1 MTTFED
7 FLSNSLKTIETNS
20 LSIYKDLFKISLQ
33 FSLSGI
39 EIKNKIHSSNINLLN
54 NKTGIKNSDNDLT
67 KELDEITD
75 KIIIDNLKKTKVRF
89 YASEEN
95 IEPITIN
102 INGSFVVNTDPLDGS
117 SNIGVNAPI
126 GTIFSIFKA
135 KNDEKDSVLQIG
147 RNILASGYILYGPNT
162 LLIFS
167 FGKGTFVFQLDK
179 KNQFILLSSNIQIP
193 TQTNEFSINI
203 SNYNH
208 WSTSIKKYVDDIL
221 KGEEGIR
228 RKQFNMRWVA
238 SLVAD
243 AYRIFCRGGI
253 FLYPSDFRQG
263 YEKGRLRLVY
273 EAIPIAFLI
282 ENANGKATDGY
293 NSILD
298 IKPNFLHQ
306 RTPFI
311 FGSKNEVDYLTSKY
325 MNINN

>member
-1 MTTFED
+1 MTSFEE
-7 FLSNSLKTIETNS
+7 FLSNSLKTMENKS
-20 LSIYKDLFKISLQ
+20 LSNFKQVFKILKQ

-39 EIKNKIHSSNINLLN
+39 EIKEKINTSDVNLLN
-54 NKTGIKNSDNDLT
+54 NKTGLKNADDDLT
-67 KELDEITD
+67 KELDIITD
-75 KIIIDNLKKTKVRF
+75 KIIIDKLKKTKVKY

-95 IEPITIN
+95 VEPIIIN
-102 INGSFVVNTDPLDGS
+102 IDGDYTVNTDPLDGS
-117 SNIGVNAPI
+117 SNIGVNSPI

-135 KNDEKDSVLQIG
+135 KKDKKESVLQVG
-147 RNILASGYILYGPNT
+147 RDILAAGYILYGPNT
-162 LLIFS
+162 LLICS

-179 KNQFILLSSNIQIP
+179 KNQFILLSSNIHIP
-193 TQTNEFSINI
+193 IQTNEFSINA
-203 SNYNH
+203 SNYNL
-208 WSTSIKKYVDDIL
+208 WSKHIKKYIDDIL
-221 KGEEGIR
+221 DGEEGIR
-228 RKQFNMRWVA
+228 KKKFNMRWIA

-253 FLYPSDFRQG
+253 FNYTADLRQG
-263 YEKGRLRLVY
+263 YENGRLRLVY

-282 ENANGKATDGY
+282 ENANGKATDGN

>member
-7 FLSNSLKTIETNS
+7 FLSNSLKNIETKS
-20 LSIYKDLFKISLQ
+20 LSIYRDLFKISLQ

-54 NKTGIKNSDNDLT
+54 NETGIKNSDNDLT

-95 IEPITIN
+95 IEPLTIN

-147 RNILASGYILYGPNT
+147 RDILASGYILYGPNT

-228 RKQFNMRWVA
+228 SKQFNMRWVA

-253 FLYPSDFRQG
+253 F
-263 YEKGRLRLVY
+263 
-273 EAIPIAFLI
+273 
-282 ENANGKATDGY
+282 
-293 NSILD
+293 
-298 IKPNFLHQ
+298 
-306 RTPFI
+306 
-311 FGSKNEVDYLTSKY
+311 
-325 MNINN
+325 